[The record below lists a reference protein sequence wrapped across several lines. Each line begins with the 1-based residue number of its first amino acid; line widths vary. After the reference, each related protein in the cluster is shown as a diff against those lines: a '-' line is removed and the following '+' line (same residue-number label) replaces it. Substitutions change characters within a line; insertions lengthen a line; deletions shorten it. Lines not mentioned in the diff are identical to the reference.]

1 MNYISL
7 IDIIITIY
15 KRLKIFL
22 MFLCVP
28 VFFSLVYI
36 LITKPIYNPS
46 AIVKANIYETVPTWI
61 ADLLQQ
67 RLVPSTPV
75 DRMASQ
81 VELIKVLSKNVL
93 KENGVNIDF
102 ELNKSYFKIVEKKTI
117 IDTIRNNLNFKI
129 IFYPESILV
138 FKKNKILC
146 SGKFEDTINC
156 NYFSFVIKKLKNF
169 NKPFE
174 GKVVYK
180 NPLLTIDDWIKN
192 RINVDQIGISDLIKI
207 SVEDYDP
214 EYAVKVA
221 NNIAKEYVNYSLE
234 EERRLARETR
244 KRLEVFYEEAQRRVD
259 SLKKIIKALK
269 VDTLSLVTYIL
280 DFGLGNEPMAR
291 IVERYFNN
299 PGDEI
304 LKKVSREY
312 VNKSLTLEEIFSA
325 YNMLVGQRNALMSAI
340 ENTKLVEA
348 KSVSV
353 AQILDYAVIPPKPKW
368 PKKFLLLILSFVFG
382 IIFSTIFTLIFDR
395 MDRNVFTPTKLKSI
409 LNENAKVFYNYS
421 SLKFYLISNGFS
433 KIYSNEKIDNFENVN
448 LEEAELVLIVLRKPI
463 IEDEFI
469 NFIKLSKNKE
479 KVVFIPV

>member
-22 MFLCVP
+22 IFLLIPIFLC
-28 VFFSLVYI
+28 LIYI
-36 LITKPIYNPS
+36 LITKPIYNPT

-93 KENGVNIDF
+93 KENGVNVDF
-102 ELNKSYFKIVEKKTI
+102 KFNKNYFKVIHKRAIV
-117 IDTIRNNLNFKI
+117 DTIRKNLSFKI

-138 FKKNKILC
+138 FEKSKILC

-174 GKVVYK
+174 GKITYK
-180 NPLLTIDDWIKN
+180 NPQLTIDEWVKN
-192 RINVDQIGISDLIKI
+192 RINVNQIGISDLIKI
-207 SVEDYDP
+207 SVESDNP
-214 EYAVKVA
+214 EYAVKLV
-221 NNIAKEYVNYSLE
+221 NSIAKEYVNYSLE
-234 EERRLARETR
+234 EEKRLARETR
-244 KRLEVFYEEAQRRVD
+244 KRLEVFYEEAQKRVD

-291 IVERYFNN
+291 IVERYFSN

-325 YNMLVGQRNALMSAI
+325 YNMLVGQRNGLMSAI

-353 AQILDYAVIPPKPKW
+353 AQVLEYAIIPSKPKW
-368 PKKFLLLILSFVFG
+368 PKKFLLLILSFIFG
-382 IIFSTIFTLIFDR
+382 IVFSTILTLIFDR
-395 MDRNVFTPTKLKSI
+395 LDKNVFTTTKLKSI
-409 LNENAKVFYNYS
+409 LNENVRVFYNFS

-433 KIYSNEKIDNFENVN
+433 KIYSNEKIDNFESAN
-448 LEEAELVLIVLRKPI
+448 LQEADLVLIVLRKPI
-463 IEDEFI
+463 SEDEFI
-469 NFIKLSKNKE
+469 KLIKLSKNKE
-479 KVVFIPV
+479 KVIFIPI